1 MPIKNHQLIMT
12 YITQSKSPSFFRCTA
27 AIIYELFL
35 LIAVFSI
42 VTFLF
47 ILIFGDATK
56 GLNHFA
62 LQLTLWLAGG
72 MYFVFSWVRTGQTLA
87 MKTWRIKLESMNGES
102 LSLNR
107 AILRYVLATAGLMFF
122 GAGFIWAIFDREGL
136 YLHDRLI
143 GSRLRLTV
151 KA

>member
-1 MPIKNHQLIMT
+1 MT
-12 YITQSKSPSFFRCTA
+12 KIAQSKSPSFFKRTA

-47 ILIFGDATK
+47 ILIFGDATE

-62 LQLTLWLAGG
+62 LQVILWFVGG

-87 MKTWRIKLESMNGES
+87 MKTWRIKLESMGGES

-107 AILRYVLATAGLMFF
+107 ATLRYVLASAGLMFF
-122 GAGFIWAIFDREGL
+122 GAGFIWALFDREGL

-143 GSRLRLTV
+143 GARLRLTDKV
-151 KA
+151 

>member
-1 MPIKNHQLIMT
+1 MT
-12 YITQSKSPSFFRCTA
+12 KIAQSKSPSFFKRTA

-47 ILIFGDATK
+47 ILIFGDATE

-62 LQLTLWLAGG
+62 LQVILWFVGG

-87 MKTWRIKLESMNGES
+87 MKTWRIKLESMGGES

-107 AILRYVLATAGLMFF
+107 ATLRYVLATAGLMFF
-122 GAGFIWAIFDREGL
+122 GAGFIWALFDREGL

-143 GSRLRLTV
+143 GARLRLTDKV
-151 KA
+151 

>member
-1 MPIKNHQLIMT
+1 MT
-12 YITQSKSPSFFRCTA
+12 KIAQSKSPSFFKRTA

-47 ILIFGDATK
+47 ILIFGDATE

-62 LQLTLWLAGG
+62 LQVILWFVGG

-87 MKTWRIKLESMNGES
+87 MKTWRIKLESMGGES

-107 AILRYVLATAGLMFF
+107 ATLRYVLATAGLMFF
-122 GAGFIWAIFDREGL
+122 GAGFIWALFDREGL

-143 GSRLRLTV
+143 GSRLHLID

>member
-1 MPIKNHQLIMT
+1 MT
-12 YITQSKSPSFFRCTA
+12 KIAQSKSPSFFKRTA

-47 ILIFGDATK
+47 ILIFGDARE

-62 LQLTLWLAGG
+62 LQVILWFVGG

-87 MKTWRIKLESMNGES
+87 MKTWRIKLESMVGES

-107 AILRYVLATAGLMFF
+107 ATLRYVLATAGLMFF
-122 GAGFIWAIFDREGL
+122 GAGFIWALFDREGL

-143 GSRLRLTV
+143 GARLRLTDKV
-151 KA
+151 

>member
-1 MPIKNHQLIMT
+1 MT
-12 YITQSKSPSFFRCTA
+12 KIAQPKSPSFFKRTA

-47 ILIFGDATK
+47 ILIFGDATE

-62 LQLTLWLAGG
+62 LQVILWLVGG

-87 MKTWRIKLESMNGES
+87 MKTWRIKLESMGGES

-107 AILRYVLATAGLMFF
+107 ATLRYVLATAGLMFF
-122 GAGFIWAIFDREGL
+122 GAGFIWALFDREGL

-143 GSRLRLTV
+143 GARLRLTDKV
-151 KA
+151 

>member
-1 MPIKNHQLIMT
+1 MT
-12 YITQSKSPSFFRCTA
+12 NIAQSKSPSFFKRIA

-47 ILIFGDATK
+47 ILIFGDATE

-62 LQLTLWLAGG
+62 LQVILWFVGG

-87 MKTWRIKLESMNGES
+87 MKTWRIKLESMDGES

-122 GAGFIWAIFDREGL
+122 GASFIWALFDREGL

-143 GSRLRLTV
+143 GSRLRLTAKV
-151 KA
+151 

>member
-1 MPIKNHQLIMT
+1 MT
-12 YITQSKSPSFFRCTA
+12 KIAQSKSPSFFKRTA

-47 ILIFGDATK
+47 ILIFGDARE

-62 LQLTLWLAGG
+62 LQVILWFVGG

-87 MKTWRIKLESMNGES
+87 MKTWRIKLESMGGES

-107 AILRYVLATAGLMFF
+107 ATLRYVLATAGLMFF
-122 GAGFIWAIFDREGL
+122 GAGFIWALFDREGL

-143 GSRLRLTV
+143 GARLRLTDKV
-151 KA
+151 